1 MQGWTSV
8 PDFFTETLWKMLDE
22 APDIGWIPAVCELQG
37 HMGLRHPLVA
47 FLLRARPAEM
57 EKQHNY
63 FCTCKVLL
71 LLTSMAAA
79 GQVPATPMLFPMYTV
94 AADVLLKMTR
104 PLSAASVLPF
114 FRDALSEAELRQFS
128 ESLERQIQRVPVLP
142 RGGNFSRSISWRTF
156 PSRGLQEI
164 RDLVPDFDRKAA
176 DLSPIFSAAAA
187 LGARVGHLGSAAEG
201 LGTEDSDID
210 VTILTE
216 EFAVAGPAPFEE
228 SRDFQRRLLRKVRG
242 LLVQVPGVEILEF
255 ISEAK
260 RPLLRMIL
268 PCGKKADVSAEN
280 REGCQKSAFIARHLH
295 IGHPM
300 LARTCLCL
308 KTWAQRR
315 GVYGQQ
321 CGFPSGLGFSCMAI
335 FAAQCFEPTVAGQVG
350 EVPELIHMSHVND
363 LRQRDATT
371 DEDLPRVVR
380 GIFQFYADVFDW
392 DTEQVS
398 PRRGHRQARRAL
410 TADGVL
416 SIEDPVLPDLDLAR
430 PYMNLERSRQ
440 LHRHFTATAEL
451 LTKGQWNAECLHDL
465 GIPAGVR
472 ILDLYVLRENRN
484 KRETRLLPMLTF
496 IAGPMWKNLFGHS
509 AELFKAETDDN
520 SYYVND
526 KTLLVN
532 RFISVPRDL
541 GAVNCGA

>member
-1 MQGWTSV
+1 MNTSTCAGPPWSLAFV
-8 PDFFTETLWKMLDE
+8 IIVTS
-22 APDIGWIPAVCELQG
+22 APS
-37 HMGLRHPLVA
+37 VA
-47 FLLRARPAEM
+47 FAMLHLSFVHGMTGESLGTLAVQLQRLP
-57 EKQHNY
+57 
-63 FCTCKVLL
+63 L
-71 LLTSMAAA
+71 
-79 GQVPATPMLFPMYTV
+79 QV
-94 AADVLLKMTR
+94 DV
-104 PLSAASVLPF
+104 
-114 FRDALSEAELRQFS
+114 DALSLELGQSLHGFVVQAQPLQDLLDNSEDDEEDDAEEGTLEWRRLSGLRLGRSHHRKSLS
-128 ESLERQIQRVPVLP
+128 ETSVTLHLLRPARIYLRNM
-142 RGGNFSRSISWRTF
+142 RNSRASVWAGWRRWYAEF
-156 PSRGLQEI
+156 KE
-164 RDLVPDFDRKAA
+164 
-176 DLSPIFSAAAA
+176 AAAEMP
-187 LGARVGHLGSAAEG
+187 LLSIDVPQYRICNGFHFFGAANVRTLAAII
-201 LGTEDSDID
+201 LQDSDID

-216 EFAVAGPAPFEE
+216 EFALAGMVPFEE

-242 LLVQVPGVEILEF
+242 LLVQVPGVEILDF
-255 ISEAK
+255 VSEAK

-300 LARTCLCL
+300 LARSCLCL

-315 GVYGQQ
+315 GAYGQQ
-321 CGFPSGLGFSCMAI
+321 DGFPSGLGFSCMAI
-335 FAAQCFEPTVAGQVG
+335 FAAQCFEPAVAGQVG
-350 EVPELIHMSHVND
+350 EVPELIQMSHVND
-363 LRQRDATT
+363 LRQRDATI
-371 DEDLPRVVR
+371 DEDLPRIVR
-380 GIFQFYADVFDW
+380 GVFQFYADVFDW
-392 DTEQVS
+392 DAEQVS
-398 PRRGHRQARRAL
+398 PRRGHRQARRAR

-440 LHRHFTATAEL
+440 LHQHFTATAEL
-451 LTKGQWNAECLHDL
+451 LAKGQWNAECLHDL

-472 ILDLYVLRENRN
+472 ILDLYVLRDNRN
-484 KRETRLLPMLTF
+484 RRETRLLPMLTF

-541 GAVNCGA
+541 GDVNCGAFVAGMVE